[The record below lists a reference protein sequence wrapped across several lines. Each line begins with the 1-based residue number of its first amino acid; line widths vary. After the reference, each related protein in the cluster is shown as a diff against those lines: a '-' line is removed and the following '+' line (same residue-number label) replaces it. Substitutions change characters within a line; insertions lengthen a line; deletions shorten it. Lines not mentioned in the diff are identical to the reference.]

1 MFAQY
6 YLNPS
11 LVAFMMQRTKKCT
24 GKTKTD
30 EGGKN
35 AQVIHDIPFQIFS
48 PKLLPPY
55 TNPLGMPNDMIKQ
68 PQQKDPPSYSPPYPA
83 SINPY

>member
-6 YLNPS
+6 YLTPTP
-11 LVAFMMQRTKKCT
+11 VAFMMQRTRKSA

-48 PKLLPPY
+48 PKLLPLIP
-55 TNPLGMPNDMIKQ
+55 TPLGMPNDMIKQ
-68 PQQKDPPSYSPPYPA
+68 PQQKDPPSYSLPYPA